1 MAAAHR
7 NEIIKR
13 RLEVVG
19 PIKILQRTSA
29 SLASS
34 GNENDTPGHEWSDCN
49 CRRVDDIVVDQ
60 PR

>member
-29 SLASS
+29 SLPSS
-34 GNENDTPGHEWSDCN
+34 GNENGTPGHE
-49 CRRVDDIVVDQ
+49 
-60 PR
+60 